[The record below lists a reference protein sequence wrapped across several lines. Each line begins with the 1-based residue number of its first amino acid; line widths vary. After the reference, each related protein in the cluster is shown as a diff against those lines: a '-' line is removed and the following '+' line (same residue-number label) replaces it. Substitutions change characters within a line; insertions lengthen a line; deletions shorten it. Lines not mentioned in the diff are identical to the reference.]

1 MKTVKVGDFLYELS
15 SNEIRKFIVK
25 KKIITETLDSK
36 DTVTSFI
43 LEDVSDKKY
52 FLSNSP
58 KENSTLIFFI

>member
-52 FLSNSP
+52 
-58 KENSTLIFFI
+58 